1 MWQNHLRYQSTVQ
14 QSLDILKL
22 DKYNEWALSELVEL
36 YKLIDDWNSSKK
48 YLQTYQKITGDLDS
62 RVLGLYVAKQ
72 GQIELSKG
80 DFIKARS
87 LFEEAINM
95 SSELGIC
102 YKLMGDSYSNESEI
116 MYQKSKDD
124 DASLEE
130 AKELLSK
137 AMSMWI
143 KYAQNKPSQSRNV
156 LHLVKDALFVLERYS
171 ELEFILKDLVE
182 RDSDNIDALINLA
195 DYYSSQGENDKS
207 IALLDSIK
215 DKAKESILAKKVR
228 LKLRL
233 NISNETS
240 DDIKKE
246 FNDLTE
252 TMSKTESF
260 SSSNL
265 EDEDYLWLSENDL
278 NKE

>member
-1 MWQNHLRYQSTVQ
+1 
-14 QSLDILKL
+14 
-22 DKYNEWALSELVEL
+22 
-36 YKLIDDWNSSKK
+36 
-48 YLQTYQKITGDLDS
+48 
-62 RVLGLYVAKQ
+62 VLGLYVAKQ

-95 SSELGIC
+95 SGELGIC

-116 MYQKSKDD
+116 MYQKSKEEENG
-124 DASLEE
+124 ASLEE

-215 DKAKESILAKKVR
+215 DKAKESVLAKMVR

-252 TMSKTESF
+252 TMSKTESL